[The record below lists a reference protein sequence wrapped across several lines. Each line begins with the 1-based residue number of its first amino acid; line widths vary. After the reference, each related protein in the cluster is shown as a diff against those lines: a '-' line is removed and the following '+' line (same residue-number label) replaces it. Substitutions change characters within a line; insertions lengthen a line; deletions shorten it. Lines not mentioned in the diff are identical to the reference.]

1 MTPMV
6 GRLVKAFD
14 NLSPTERTEFQQFLT
29 KRQTSY
35 GHGLTILN
43 EELRKAQTINF
54 APGPGS
60 CPTCGK

>member
-1 MTPMV
+1 MTPIV
-6 GRLVKAFD
+6 ARLVKAFD
-14 NLSPTERTEFQQFLT
+14 NLSTAEKAEFQQFLV
-29 KRQTSY
+29 KRQTSF

-54 APGPGS
+54 APAPGS